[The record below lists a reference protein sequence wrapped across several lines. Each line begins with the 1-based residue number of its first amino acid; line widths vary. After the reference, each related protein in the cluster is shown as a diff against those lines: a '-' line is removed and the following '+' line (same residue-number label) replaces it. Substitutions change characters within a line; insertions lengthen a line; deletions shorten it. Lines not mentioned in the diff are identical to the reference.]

1 MFVRVLNTTL
11 VNHYSLLDSGGN
23 IGFWNILLINSTKF
37 LFDKDLNLLISASL
51 QAFSMDLPQIKK
63 CWDFLW
69 IYSNPYCWIFLFFIF
84 SLIGSDGLPGPRGS
98 LGPKGFDGSVGEKE
112 TLVIGDLLGSLD
124 LTVHCT

>member
-1 MFVRVLNTTL
+1 M
-11 VNHYSLLDSGGN
+11 
-23 IGFWNILLINSTKF
+23 
-37 LFDKDLNLLISASL
+37 FDKNLNLLISASL

-98 LGPKGFDGSVGEKE
+98 LGQKGFDGSVGEKGDAGDRGFIGFPGPDG
-112 TLVIGDLLGSLD
+112 TLYIISC
-124 LTVHCT
+124 LTHATDP